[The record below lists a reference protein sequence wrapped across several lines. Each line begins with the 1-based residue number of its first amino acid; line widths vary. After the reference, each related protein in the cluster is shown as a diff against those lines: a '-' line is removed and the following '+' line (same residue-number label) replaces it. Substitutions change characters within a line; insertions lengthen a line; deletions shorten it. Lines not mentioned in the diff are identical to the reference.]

1 MPQLSDLSRIPRRW
15 LVLGLLLLVVL
26 TLGVAAWTT
35 RHRWHKPDPLLTS
48 PTLALEALQAT
59 SLYFN
64 NAARPE
70 LLAQRR
76 ELLTPED
83 LDEGSPRARGFTQ
96 AVQNPK
102 WFRQLDRKYRFDA
115 LLLSGDPSQ
124 YKPLLDHLVE
134 TKDWRLHYADHTSLV
149 FRRDKTRDWELSDY
163 APVRARLAKLS
174 SYDRATAL
182 AWTAT
187 KVIAAGYPK
196 PGHQLLEEAVKLSPR
211 NPDSA
216 NGLAIYHM
224 GRAEWREAAEQVER
238 ALSTDSD
245 FLPALA
251 TKAQL
256 LYGTKHFS
264 EAYDI
269 SRQLIVRLPQDPV
282 LLFYHAKIAHE
293 AHAYKAEIE
302 ALEKLIVWA
311 ELEGWPVGGYQ
322 VYLGQAYASTGDARR
337 SIDAFMLAL
346 NDPDLPNDQRQFI
359 RENIMRIKKRT
370 GL

>member
-15 LVLGLLLLVVL
+15 LLLGLLLLA
-26 TLGVAAWTT
+26 LGAAAWIT
-35 RHRWHKPDPLLTS
+35 RHRWNKPDPLLAT
-48 PTLALEALQAT
+48 PTLALESLQAT

-64 NAARPE
+64 NVARSS
-70 LLAQRR
+70 LLDQRR

-83 LDEGSPRARGFTQ
+83 LDAESPRARGFTQ

-124 YKPLLDHLVE
+124 FKPLLDHLVE

-149 FRRDKTRDWELSDY
+149 FRRDKTRDWELSDF

-174 SYDRATAL
+174 AYDRATAL

-187 KVIAAGYPK
+187 KLIAAGYPK
-196 PGHQLLEEAVKLSPR
+196 PAHQLLEDAVKLSPR
-211 NPDSA
+211 NPDAA

-224 GRAEWREAAEQVER
+224 GRAEWREASEQVER
-238 ALSTDSD
+238 ALATDSD

-256 LYGTKHFS
+256 LYGTKRFS

-269 SRQLIVRLPQDPV
+269 SRQLIVRIPPDPV
-282 LLFYHAKIAHE
+282 RLFNHAKIAHE
-293 AHAYKAEIE
+293 AHAYEAEIE
-302 ALEKLIVWA
+302 ALEKLIIWA
-311 ELEGWPVGGYQ
+311 EFEGWQFGGYH
-322 VYLGQAYASTGDARR
+322 VYLGQAYASIGDAQR

-346 NDPDLPNDQRQFI
+346 NDPDLPNDQRQFV
-359 RENIMRIKKRT
+359 RESIMRIKKRT
-370 GL
+370 GN